1 MYPVLETERLR
12 LRPWWETDL
21 DAFAAFCADEKSRK
35 FLGGTLTRADAWRSM
50 AVITGHWA
58 LRSYG
63 IWVIE
68 DKATGQF
75 AGYSGLWNPEG
86 WPGPEITW
94 SVCTAFRR
102 RGYAVEAARR
112 ARAYAYDELKWPT
125 AVSIIHPRQCA
136 LPACRRP
143 CRRRTGE
150 AHRIQGLAGGPLP
163 PSGLGEKTLINR
175 RRMICQ

>member
-58 LRSYG
+58 LRGYG

-102 RGYAVEAARR
+102 RGYAVEAAQR

-125 AVSIIHPRQCA
+125 AVSIIHPDNVPSQRVAGRVGAA
-136 LPACRRP
+136 LEKRIEFRGSPADLYRHPASERK
-143 CRRRTGE
+143 
-150 AHRIQGLAGGPLP
+150 H
-163 PSGLGEKTLINR
+163 
-175 RRMICQ
+175 

>member
-58 LRSYG
+58 LRGYG

-125 AVSIIHPRQCA
+125 AVSIIHPDNVPSQRVAGRVGAA
-136 LPACRRP
+136 LEKRIEFRGSPADLYRHPASERK
-143 CRRRTGE
+143 
-150 AHRIQGLAGGPLP
+150 H
-163 PSGLGEKTLINR
+163 
-175 RRMICQ
+175 